1 MAHRFKEN
9 LKRTIASL
17 LVAVLLVLNVISAA
31 HAGTDSQ
38 LGVAGQ
44 FEYSLEM
51 PKFSHA
57 GQTHGNKSNQNNHTN
72 GYECHQA
79 PCQFFLASNKLHQE
93 NLSRV
98 GLRFH
103 KSQDQ
108 LTGILN
114 APLERPPKFIF

>member
-57 GQTHGNKSNQNNHTN
+57 GQTHGN
-72 GYECHQA
+72 
-79 PCQFFLASNKLHQE
+79 
-93 NLSRV
+93 
-98 GLRFH
+98 
-103 KSQDQ
+103 
-108 LTGILN
+108 
-114 APLERPPKFIF
+114 